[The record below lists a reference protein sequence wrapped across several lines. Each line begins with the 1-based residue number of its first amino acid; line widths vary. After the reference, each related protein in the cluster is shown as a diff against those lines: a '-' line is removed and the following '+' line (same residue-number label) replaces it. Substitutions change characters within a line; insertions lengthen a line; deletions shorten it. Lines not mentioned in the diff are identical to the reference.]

1 MSSRIRK
8 YFEISKKEWNGMVV
22 LVVLIFLIII
32 SPYVYRHFHRDKPMD
47 LTQFNK
53 DLALIKAAKT
63 KDGEVTYDDADTDLD
78 KKETHPLMFAFNPN
92 NLPDSL
98 WLKLGLSERQ
108 VHIIKNYKLKGGH
121 FYAKTDLQKVYSIT
135 AADYSRLEP
144 YINIPDEKFSNKVE
158 GIVLEINTAD
168 STKLTEIK
176 GIGPAFAERIIKYR
190 NQLGGFYKKEQLME
204 VYGIDSAKYR
214 AIANS
219 ISVNPK
225 RVKKIAINK
234 VGIDDLRPFPYL
246 NFKQMNAILQYRKQ
260 HGDYTSINDLRNVAI
275 LDDEILRKITPY
287 ITYK

>member
-1 MSSRIRK
+1 
-8 YFEISKKEWNGMVV
+8 
-22 LVVLIFLIII
+22 L
-32 SPYVYRHFHRDKPMD
+32 
-47 LTQFNK
+47 
-53 DLALIKAAKT
+53 
-63 KDGEVTYDDADTDLD
+63 
-78 KKETHPLMFAFNPN
+78 
-92 NLPDSL
+92 
-98 WLKLGLSERQ
+98 
-108 VHIIKNYKLKGGH
+108 
-121 FYAKTDLQKVYSIT
+121 
-135 AADYSRLEP
+135 RLEP
-144 YINIPDEKFSNKVE
+144 YIHIPNEKSGGKVY
-158 GIVLEINTAD
+158 GIVVEVNTAD
-168 STKLTEIK
+168 SAKLTEIK

-204 VYGIDSAKYR
+204 VYGIDSAKYQ
-214 AIANS
+214 AIASS

>member
-8 YFEISKKEWNGMVV
+8 YFEISKKEWNGMVM
-22 LVVLIFLIII
+22 LYVLIFLIII
-32 SPYVYRHFHRDKPMD
+32 SPYVYRYFHRNKPMD
-47 LTQFNK
+47 LTEFNK
-53 DLALIKAAKT
+53 DLALIKAAKN
-63 KDGEVTYDDADTDLD
+63 KDSSMVYDETDTNLDNKDA
-78 KKETHPLMFAFNPN
+78 HPLMFAFNPN

-98 WLKLGLSERQ
+98 WLKLGLSLRQ
-108 VHIIKNYKLKGGH
+108 AHVIKNYEHKGGH
-121 FYAKTDLQKVYSIT
+121 FYAKADLQKIYSIT

-144 YINIPDEKFSNKVE
+144 YIHIPNEKSGGKVY
-158 GIVLEINTAD
+158 GIVVEVNTAD
-168 STKLTEIK
+168 SAELTEIK

-225 RVKKIAINK
+225 RVKKVAINK